1 MNAEIKT
8 CQNCHKEFVIEP
20 DDFTFYE
27 KMQVPAPMF
36 CPQCRFQRRLSF
48 CNERHLYKINCG
60 LCGKGMIA
68 MYPPNTKF
76 PVYCLPCYRS
86 DNWDPLS
93 YGREYNFDQP
103 FFEQFKELKSHVPR
117 ASLVRQGDIAGSE
130 YCNRASYN
138 KDCYLIIRANYNENS
153 LYSYNL
159 WESRDSMDC
168 FNVHKSELAYNCIDS
183 IDCYHVQYCQ
193 ECRLCRDSILL
204 FDCRNC
210 TSCIGCV
217 GLRNKQYHILNRPYT
232 KEDYENELRGLSL
245 NTVAGMTAL
254 AGRFKVILDK
264 AIRES
269 EIETNCVRST
279 GNWLTDCKDV
289 LDSYQCRD
297 FENGKYLLSVIGA
310 KDCMDYSYWG
320 RETELVYESSNCG
333 YNVSRIRFAN
343 ESWDACHDLTYCDNC
358 YSSANLF
365 GCVGLRK
372 KDYCILNKQY
382 TKEEYEKM
390 MPRIVEHMNS
400 MPYTDK
406 RGRVYKF
413 GEFFPTEL
421 SASPYNMT
429 AAYENFPL
437 NREEILKQG
446 YAWEDFKEK
455 EYTVTK
461 SWRDLPESIETVDDS
476 ILKEVILCKTQDEGS
491 KGIIEE
497 RSCTKAFRITPEEFS
512 FYRRMNIPLPHSC
525 FNCRHYE
532 RFKKRNP
539 LKLWHRKCQCA
550 GAKSENEIYQ
560 NVAQHPH
567 GAGHCPNDFE
577 TSYSPER
584 REIVYCE
591 QCYNSEV
598 V

>member
-1 MNAEIKT
+1 MNSEIKQ
-8 CQNCHKEFVIEP
+8 CQNCKQNFTIEP
-20 DDFTFYE
+20 DDFSFYE
-27 KMQVPAPMF
+27 RMQVPAPTF

-48 CNERHLYKINCG
+48 CNERHLYKNNCS

-68 MYPPNTKF
+68 MYPPGTKF
-76 PVYCLPCYRS
+76 PVYCLSCYRS

-93 YGREYNFDQP
+93 YGREYNFNQP

-138 KDCYLIIRANYNENS
+138 KDCYLLIRANYNENS

-159 WESRDSMDC
+159 WESRDSADC
-168 FNVHKSELAYNCIDS
+168 FNVHKSELVYNCIDS
-183 IDCYHVQYCQ
+183 IDCYHAQYCR
-193 ECRLCRDSILL
+193 ECGLCRDSILL

-210 TSCIGCV
+210 TSCAGCV
-217 GLRNKQYHILNRPYT
+217 GLRNKQYYILNHPYT
-232 KEDYENELRGLSL
+232 KEEYENELRGLNL
-245 NTVAGMTAL
+245 DTVAGLSAFET
-254 AGRFKVILDK
+254 RFREILDK
-264 AIRES
+264 SIRES
-269 EIETNCVRST
+269 EIETNCVRSS

-289 LDSYQCRD
+289 LDSYQCREV
-297 FENGKYLLSVIGA
+297 ENGKYLLSVIGA

-320 RETELVYESSNCG
+320 RETELVYEASNCG
-333 YNVSRIRFAN
+333 YNASRIRFSN

-358 YSSANLF
+358 YSSGNLF
-365 GCVGLRK
+365 GSVGLRK
-372 KDYCILNKQY
+372 KDYCILNRQY

-390 MPRIVEHMNS
+390 LPRITEHMS
-400 MPYTDK
+400 AMPYTDK

-437 NREEILKQG
+437 NKEEILKEG

-455 EYTVTK
+455 EYAVTK
-461 SWRDLPESIETVDDS
+461 SWRDLPEDIKSVDDG
-476 ILKEVILCKTQDEGS
+476 ILKEVILCKTQDEGG
-491 KGIIEE
+491 KNVIEE
-497 RSCTKAFRITPEEFS
+497 RSCTKAFRIIPEELS
-512 FYRRMNIPLPHSC
+512 FYRRMNIPLPRSC

-539 LKLWHRKCQCA
+539 LKLWHRKCMCDKP
-550 GAKSENEIYQ
+550 GHSHIS
-560 NVAQHPH
+560 
-567 GAGHCPNDFE
+567 HCPNEFE
-577 TSYSPER
+577 TSYAPER
-584 REIVYCE
+584 KEIVYCE
-591 QCYNSEV
+591 QCYNAEV

>member
-1 MNAEIKT
+1 MK
-8 CQNCHKEFVIEP
+8 
-20 DDFTFYE
+20 
-27 KMQVPAPMF
+27 
-36 CPQCRFQRRLSF
+36 
-48 CNERHLYKINCG
+48 
-60 LCGKGMIA
+60 
-68 MYPPNTKF
+68 
-76 PVYCLPCYRS
+76 
-86 DNWDPLS
+86 
-93 YGREYNFDQP
+93 
-103 FFEQFKELKSHVPR
+103 
-117 ASLVRQGDIAGSE
+117 
-130 YCNRASYN
+130 
-138 KDCYLIIRANYNENS
+138 
-153 LYSYNL
+153 
-159 WESRDSMDC
+159 
-168 FNVHKSELAYNCIDS
+168 
-183 IDCYHVQYCQ
+183 
-193 ECRLCRDSILL
+193 
-204 FDCRNC
+204 
-210 TSCIGCV
+210 
-217 GLRNKQYHILNRPYT
+217 
-232 KEDYENELRGLSL
+232 
-245 NTVAGMTAL
+245 AL